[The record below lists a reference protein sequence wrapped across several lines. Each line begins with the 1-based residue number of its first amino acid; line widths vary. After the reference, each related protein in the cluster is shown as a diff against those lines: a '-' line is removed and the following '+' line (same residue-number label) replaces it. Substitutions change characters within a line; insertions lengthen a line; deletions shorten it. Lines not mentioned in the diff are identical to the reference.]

1 MITSSKPLA
10 AFMIMAALMAST
22 AFASVLDISADQSK
36 LRVNNT
42 ISALDSVF
50 NITEIDHFYVYD
62 GDSFSMYRIVFLENL
77 DKLGIMRKQMS
88 TMEGKVASSSNLSA
102 TLSDMIEY
110 KKNDN
115 LQLGARLDSL
125 EKETIILSNQSNQT
139 SLMAESLRNEAGELE
154 SRISGN
160 FLVSPGQ
167 TSALLV
173 VFTLLI
179 AAIIAIEFKAYF
191 RTEKKESESKT
202 DSKAEKKA

>member
-1 MITSSKPLA
+1 MKTSSKTFA
-10 AFMIMAALMAST
+10 AFMIMTALMAST

-36 LRVNNT
+36 LRVNST
-42 ISALDSVF
+42 ITALDSEF

-77 DKLGIMRKQMS
+77 DKLGSMMKQMS
-88 TMEGKVASSSNLSA
+88 NMEGKVASGRNLSA

-115 LQLGARLDSL
+115 LQLGSRLDSL
-125 EKETIILSNQSNQT
+125 KKETVMLSNQSNQT

-154 SRISGN
+154 ARISGN

-173 VFTLLI
+173 IFTILI

-191 RTEKKESESKT
+191 RPEKKDEA
-202 DSKAEKKA
+202 KAEKKS